1 MHRNRYRLSNP
12 GTRQAAQ
19 LVGRLLRIGLLSGA
33 VLASQV
39 QPLWPRA
46 GAQGA
51 PGEQASVGAQQSFQE
66 AEQYF
71 RQGDTEKAIAALREG
86 LRVVPKNV
94 AAWNLLGLAYNQ
106 QQNFTQAVAAL
117 QQALEIDPHSART
130 HINLGTSYFAL
141 GKLDLSENEFR
152 TALRN
157 NPQDRD
163 ANYNLGIVLLAR
175 GDADGAI
182 PVLKHIRPPDASTQI
197 ALIQALFEG
206 HKRVDALELART
218 VSAQA
223 KDDVRGHFSLGILL
237 AREREYDAAIHE
249 LELADALSP
258 GKPEILHNLGQA
270 YYRKKNYD
278 KAEEALKR
286 ALSLSPDSPDTLY
299 FLAEVYAAEQ
309 KDVQALELLLRAHKL
324 APANIDIIFQ
334 IGRLSMMQAYY
345 EDAIQILEEG
355 VKLDP
360 HRSDLLALLGESYF
374 NARKVDKATQEF
386 EKLIEIDPSGASYAL
401 MGLCYRYLNRF
412 DDARKYF
419 DEGLKKDPRNAVCLF
434 NLGFI
439 ESMQGSYPQ
448 AERLLEES
456 LKASPDYA
464 DALYELGK
472 VKMAEKKYNEA
483 IPLLRRCVSLETK
496 KAQVYF
502 NLANAERQAHEDE
515 AAARDLKIFQTLSK
529 DAENEPY
536 PFQHFLEAMNQRAS
550 LPPRQKAEND
560 LQELL
565 SLDARNPNDPRT
577 LYLLAESYLKL
588 GRVAEARK
596 RVSQLDEVSGRDVRT
611 ELGIGTLLAHYG
623 LFSDAVQHFQAA
635 VRADPASDDAK
646 YNLANSYFQLQD
658 YGHAL
663 DAILLCSREGQQDGA
678 TLSLLGDIYAHLGR
692 TSESEGAFE
701 KAIAKNP
708 DNDQGY
714 LFLAL
719 AELRAGNAAAAGQAL
734 QRGLQHTP
742 DSGAILW
749 GLGVVSVLEGANDR
763 AESYLRRA
771 FDLMPEWRGS
781 YQTLEMLYV
790 QTGQVE
796 KAQETLDLEA
806 RVSRQKGRLPVAP
819 PESQKSHVLSAE
831 ARREFLQKAL
841 TLADEME

>member
-1 MHRNRYRLSNP
+1 MRR
-12 GTRQAAQ
+12 
-19 LVGRLLRIGLLSGA
+19 VGRLLTAGLLCG
-33 VLASQV
+33 VFLASQGHR
-39 QPLWPRA
+39 LWPRA
-46 GAQGA
+46 RAQDAPSEDASRGAGLR
-51 PGEQASVGAQQSFQE
+51 FQE
-66 AEQYF
+66 AEQLL
-71 RQGDTEKAIAALREG
+71 RQGDADKALATVQEG
-86 LRVVPKNV
+86 LKIAPKSV
-94 AAWNLLGLAYNQ
+94 EGWNLLGLAYNLRKDY
-106 QQNFTQAVAAL
+106 THAVAAL
-117 QQALEIDPHSART
+117 QRALQLDPHSAKT
-130 HINLGTSYFAL
+130 HVNLSSSYFAL
-141 GKLDLSENEFR
+141 GKLDLSEQELR
-152 TALRN
+152 AALRES
-157 NPQDRD
+157 PQDRN
-163 ANYNLGIVLLAR
+163 AAYNLGMVLIAR
-175 GDADGAI
+175 GDAEHAI
-182 PVLKHIRPPDASTQI
+182 PILKQIRPRDVSTQV
-197 ALIQALFEG
+197 ALIQAMFEA
-206 HKRVDALELART
+206 HKRVAALELART
-218 VSAQA
+218 VSGQA
-223 KDDVRGHFSLGILL
+223 KNDVRPHFSLGILL
-237 AREREYDAAIHE
+237 AREKEYDPAIHE

-258 GKPEILHNLGQA
+258 GTPEILHNLGQA
-270 YYRKKNYD
+270 YFRKKNYE
-278 KAEEALKR
+278 KAEEALRR
-286 ALSLSPDSPDTLY
+286 ALALSPDSPDTLY

-309 KDVQALELLLRAHKL
+309 KDVQALELLMRAHKL
-324 APANIDIIFQ
+324 APANVDIIFQ
-334 IGRLSMMQAYY
+334 IGRLSMIQAYY
-345 EDAIQILEEG
+345 EDAIQILEDG

-360 HRSDLLALLGESYF
+360 RRPDLRALLGESYF

-448 AERLLEES
+448 AEKLLEES
-456 LKASPDYA
+456 LRASPDYA

-515 AAARDLKIFQTLSK
+515 AAARDLKVFQTLSK

-611 ELGIGTLLAHYG
+611 ELGVGTLLAHYG

-646 YNLANSYFQLQD
+646 YNLANSDFQLQD

-663 DAILLCSREGQQDGA
+663 DAILLCSRKGQQDGA

-749 GLGVVSVLEGANDR
+749 GLGVLSVLEGADDR

-771 FDLMPEWRGS
+771 LDLMPEWRGS
-781 YQTLEMLYV
+781 YQTLEMLYI